1 MRKLILITLTLI
13 PICLYGQDSNKENIT
28 MLYNFKI
35 NLLETKALINES
47 FHLTQN
53 WVFIDKQV
61 GTPDKIKLLNINEIV
76 FPQLLDSLTTFYN
89 YQDIDQKERII
100 NISLITKQLINSEN
114 NIISKLQ
121 TFEDYDNPIILFEIE
136 PELEPMGNVA
146 LIRDSAIS
154 LIDTM
159 LSEINAQIRNNNI
172 TVDLKNYK
180 SPKKKDILILVDL
193 LDIEK
198 QIHQVDRNIS
208 IENVI
213 KIKESMINSY
223 DKHFNHE
230 EIKDLIIFYK
240 SDTGQ
245 KLIKNSFNITVNL
258 LTDLM
263 KKK

>member
-1 MRKLILITLTLI
+1 MRKIILITLTLI

-28 MLYNFKI
+28 MFYNFKI

-61 GTPDKIKLLNINEIV
+61 GTPNKIRLLEINEIV
-76 FPQLLDSLTTFYN
+76 FSQLLDSLATFYY

-100 NISLITKQLINSEN
+100 NTSLITKRLINAEN
-114 NIISKLQ
+114 YIISKLQ
-121 TFEDYDNPIILFEIE
+121 TFEDYDNPIILFEVE

-146 LIRDSAIS
+146 LIKDSAIS

-159 LSEINAQIRNNNI
+159 LSEIDAQIKNNNV
-172 TVDLKNYK
+172 TLDLKNYK
-180 SPKKKDILILVDL
+180 SPKKKDILILIDL
-193 LDIEK
+193 LNIEK
-198 QIHQVDRNIS
+198 QIHHIDRNIS
-208 IENVI
+208 IENIVE
-213 KIKESMINSY
+213 IKESMINSY
-223 DKHFNHE
+223 DKYFNHE
-230 EIKDLIIFYK
+230 EIKDLIDFYK
-240 SDTGQ
+240 SETGQ